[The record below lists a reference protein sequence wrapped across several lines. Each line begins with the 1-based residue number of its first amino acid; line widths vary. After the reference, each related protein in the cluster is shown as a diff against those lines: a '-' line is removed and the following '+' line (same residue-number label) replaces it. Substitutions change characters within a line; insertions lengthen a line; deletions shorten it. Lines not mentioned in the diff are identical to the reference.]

1 MRKDYA
7 AAAKSHQSCPT
18 LCDPTDESNHNKKN
32 FRGRKNSENLF
43 NSCQI
48 ILKSFLKAIF
58 VKIKIM
64 TKDNP
69 HKIYLCYVEFQQVF
83 LFLSTGQLEELSAE
97 HLYMRHPLVQRQQ
110 TNNLTLK
117 TSQPTLKDKRVF
129 LTLFSSI
136 NTNNI
141 H

>member
-1 MRKDYA
+1 
-7 AAAKSHQSCPT
+7 
-18 LCDPTDESNHNKKN
+18 
-32 FRGRKNSENLF
+32 
-43 NSCQI
+43 
-48 ILKSFLKAIF
+48 
-58 VKIKIM
+58 M

-69 HKIYLCYVEFQQVF
+69 YKIYLCFVEFQQVF
-83 LFLSTGQLEELSAE
+83 LFLSTGQLEEWSAE
-97 HLYMRHPLVQRQQ
+97 HLYMRHPLVQQQQ

-117 TSQPTLKDKRVF
+117 SSQPTLKDKRVF